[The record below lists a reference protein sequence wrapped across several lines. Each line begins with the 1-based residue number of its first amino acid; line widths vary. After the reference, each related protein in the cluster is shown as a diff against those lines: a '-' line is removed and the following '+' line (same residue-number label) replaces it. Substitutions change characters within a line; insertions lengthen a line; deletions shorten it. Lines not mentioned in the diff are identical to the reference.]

1 MQIYR
6 RMGLWGSGGDGLT
19 ACPNQ
24 GKIACAGGSFSAP
37 PHPMPMLNRSAFLPL
52 AALAL
57 TGCRVVGSFLSSLD
71 RPPQPL
77 SRIEVTSDVR
87 LDSAGGLRGSLVG
100 EGTARAVHLV
110 SSDTGLIGALIRR
123 YRPEVIRN
131 GDLWGSLSRA
141 GTVTID
147 PSNIDQGPGRYLPRV
162 ASPEG
167 HTDVQLT
174 AVLTRGGACGWRG
187 AQAELIVE
195 APPAGPDVPGLRGPV
210 VGSFRLASE
219 VTERQIRR
227 SLTPPSAEL
236 VSSLL
241 ERTIRA
247 MDSVLNSRLP
257 DNERPLRPVNTE
269 LIPVN
274 SLLDVDA
281 ADIIPIQTLNGGVR
295 YVVSLRRREVT
306 AVGDTVVAAT
316 VMMWDA
322 AGSWQ
327 QSILAPTLLDLTRG
341 RILPRR
347 GPWVP
352 VYWRRLQAI
361 SGFEYPRDYLWM
373 EQVAPMDGSVLW
385 SIIDPTGNVVVAA
398 AEMQGPCSR

>member
-1 MQIYR
+1 M
-6 RMGLWGSGGDGLT
+6 
-19 ACPNQ
+19 
-24 GKIACAGGSFSAP
+24 
-37 PHPMPMLNRSAFLPL
+37 
-52 AALAL
+52 
-57 TGCRVVGSFLSSLD
+57 
-71 RPPQPL
+71 
-77 SRIEVTSDVR
+77 
-87 LDSAGGLRGSLVG
+87 
-100 EGTARAVHLV
+100 
-110 SSDTGLIGALIRR
+110 
-123 YRPEVIRN
+123 
-131 GDLWGSLSRA
+131 
-141 GTVTID
+141 
-147 PSNIDQGPGRYLPRV
+147 
-162 ASPEG
+162 
-167 HTDVQLT
+167 
-174 AVLTRGGACGWRG
+174 
-187 AQAELIVE
+187 
-195 APPAGPDVPGLRGPV
+195 
-210 VGSFRLASE
+210 
-219 VTERQIRR
+219 TERQIRR

-247 MDSVLNSRLP
+247 MDSVLNSRLQ